1 MKKMCISAVSALLLA
16 NSLLLPVTTFAETSE
31 TIASSSE
38 ENVSSVSEE
47 KIPETS
53 SAEEQNSATSSSEI
67 PQSEELTT
75 VETSEEPPNEALA
88 ITEAQLM
95 MPQLYAGAVLDKAT
109 PISTLFPDPAF
120 AENIRKQ
127 LSKSRT
133 SNTVTQAELDKLN
146 KVILENV
153 VVSNVEGVQY
163 LRNLEE
169 LSFQDSLNVTDLS
182 PFAKGEFKLLRFLYM
197 RNNKIADLSP
207 LGQAGLISLEGLY
220 VENNQLTTLNGL
232 EGMPALKNLSI
243 QNTTD
248 HPSKITPNNRVTSFD
263 PLRSLRNLETIWAA
277 NNQIATLDGLTEANN
292 LLRLYVENNQLKTIA
307 PLANKPRLEELS
319 IMNQTITSLE
329 ALSTVPNLRVLYAR
343 NNQIS
348 SLAPLEKTLNLT
360 VLDVGE
366 NQISDISPL
375 KGLTAITGLDV
386 SNQMIILSSVDYIAG
401 KPLQLKNKVVSRD
414 GQLFPPL
421 TISPYG
427 SYDATKGLF
436 EWNLPKAHEG
446 VSYIWE
452 STDKAYLGNFSG
464 TVVQPVKEV
473 FLSETKLSWSKERI
487 EKSMEKTI
495 DIDDFQ
501 KTALPFYWQDVDAGN
516 RLQFIVKKEG
526 QEIQKLADETT
537 TNSKTFKEKALL
549 LPELTYGKQQLVVE
563 VYDKGY
569 KIDELA
575 LTVTVVGSVR
585 FKTVPTAISFG
596 NELQIASSTTQ
607 YPIVSMDQP
616 LVIRDTRQT
625 GNNWSLALTVTS
637 DFKSESGATLPNV
650 LKFRTNHRL
659 QDIPEGQSILVHNQV
674 NGHQETNISDQ
685 WKENDQELLLSVPG
699 GTAKAEEYEAKLT
712 WHLMDVPDGSAK

>member
-16 NSLLLPVTTFAETSE
+16 NSLLLPVTTFAETTE

-207 LGQAGLISLEGLY
+207 LGQAGLINLEGLY

-232 EGMPALKNLSI
+232 EGMAALKNLSI

-319 IMNQTITSLE
+319 IMNQTIASLE

-464 TVVQPVKEV
+464 T
-473 FLSETKLSWSKERI
+473 
-487 EKSMEKTI
+487 
-495 DIDDFQ
+495 
-501 KTALPFYWQDVDAGN
+501 AGN

-637 DFKSESGATLPNV
+637 DFKSESGATLPNI

>member
-16 NSLLLPVTTFAETSE
+16 NSLLLPVTTFAETTE

-232 EGMPALKNLSI
+232 EGMAALKNLSI

-319 IMNQTITSLE
+319 IMNQTIASLE

-537 TNSKTFKEKALL
+537 TNPKPNYVQIS
-549 LPELTYGKQQLVVE
+549 
-563 VYDKGY
+563 DKRGTNAGW
-569 KIDELA
+569 A
-575 LTVTVVGSVR
+575 LTVKQETQLTATKETLNKVLDGSEIKLSQNKAVSNSKAVTPTAHEVTLVAGDSSNVMSAAEGQGSGTWLSAFGGIEKVEVDGESVDKNTAITLTVPGATPKDAVQY
-585 FKTVPTAISFG
+585 KTV
-596 NELQIASSTTQ
+596 
-607 YPIVSMDQP
+607 
-616 LVIRDTRQT
+616 
-625 GNNWSLALTVTS
+625 
-637 DFKSESGATLPNV
+637 
-650 LKFRTNHRL
+650 
-659 QDIPEGQSILVHNQV
+659 
-674 NGHQETNISDQ
+674 
-685 WKENDQELLLSVPG
+685 
-699 GTAKAEEYEAKLT
+699 LT
-712 WHLMDVPDGSAK
+712 WTIADLPSV

>member
-16 NSLLLPVTTFAETSE
+16 NSLLLPVTTFAETTE

-207 LGQAGLISLEGLY
+207 LGQAGLINLEGLY

-232 EGMPALKNLSI
+232 EGMAALKNLSI

-319 IMNQTITSLE
+319 IMNQTIASLE

-348 SLAPLEKTLNLT
+348 SLQ
-360 VLDVGE
+360 G
-366 NQISDISPL
+366 
-375 KGLTAITGLDV
+375 
-386 SNQMIILSSVDYIAG
+386 
-401 KPLQLKNKVVSRD
+401 
-414 GQLFPPL
+414 
-421 TISPYG
+421 
-427 SYDATKGLF
+427 
-436 EWNLPKAHEG
+436 
-446 VSYIWE
+446 
-452 STDKAYLGNFSG
+452 
-464 TVVQPVKEV
+464 
-473 FLSETKLSWSKERI
+473 
-487 EKSMEKTI
+487 
-495 DIDDFQ
+495 
-501 KTALPFYWQDVDAGN
+501 
-516 RLQFIVKKEG
+516 
-526 QEIQKLADETT
+526 
-537 TNSKTFKEKALL
+537 
-549 LPELTYGKQQLVVE
+549 
-563 VYDKGY
+563 
-569 KIDELA
+569 
-575 LTVTVVGSVR
+575 
-585 FKTVPTAISFG
+585 
-596 NELQIASSTTQ
+596 
-607 YPIVSMDQP
+607 
-616 LVIRDTRQT
+616 
-625 GNNWSLALTVTS
+625 
-637 DFKSESGATLPNV
+637 
-650 LKFRTNHRL
+650 
-659 QDIPEGQSILVHNQV
+659 
-674 NGHQETNISDQ
+674 
-685 WKENDQELLLSVPG
+685 
-699 GTAKAEEYEAKLT
+699 
-712 WHLMDVPDGSAK
+712 